1 MKPVKKMYMRN
12 SLKPIES
19 VDNIDTAIS
28 TTAIAEQTV
37 IPLLFVHQDSEKP
50 KNLLVNKAPK

>member
-28 TTAIAEQTV
+28 TTAIAD
-37 IPLLFVHQDSEKP
+37 DSRISSTTWSSCE
-50 KNLLVNKAPK
+50 LDFL